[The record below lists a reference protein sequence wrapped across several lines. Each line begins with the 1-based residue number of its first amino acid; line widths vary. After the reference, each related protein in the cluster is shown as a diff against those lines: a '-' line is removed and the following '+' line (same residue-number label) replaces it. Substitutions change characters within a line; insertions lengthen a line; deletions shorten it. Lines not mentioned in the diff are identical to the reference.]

1 MTADYSGEL
10 SIGRS
15 CLCFTQW
22 SRPCQAQFLTS
33 QSPPVLQIEK
43 RGGKV
48 KQVSLA
54 DAALCPEPTTSCH
67 CLGNRNREIVMK
79 LPDGK
84 RMLLKAASAEER
96 EEWRVRLEA
105 AMLLP
110 LLEEKGISAS
120 SLSAAAVEVEDEKEE
135 VVDDINVFDGK
146 SLNEPDRLP
155 VVNLPKEKVEV
166 ANQEERQGEG
176 GHPIKPVDVYA
187 LSEGHTTWE
196 RVNDTPDGSAL
207 ASEGA
212 KKDSDAALLSKNKS
226 CILDGEEE
234 APLESNE
241 ITTAKYTE
249 EFLDGVPSWLGLIR
263 RSKVLEP
270 DMMSFDYEEM
280 FVEAAD
286 MEENIVPRRSA
297 LINSILRQ
305 LIQTMNPSKVPN
317 PMYAILKL
325 ESFKTS
331 IGN

>member
-1 MTADYSGEL
+1 MAADYSGEL

-54 DAALCPEPTTSCH
+54 DAALCPKPTTSCH
-67 CLGNRNREIVMK
+67 CLGNRNKEIVMK

-84 RMLLKAASAEER
+84 RLLLKATSAEER

-120 SLSAAAVEVEDEKEE
+120 SLSAAAVEVEDKKEE
-135 VVDDINVFDGK
+135 VVDDIKVFDG
-146 SLNEPDRLP
+146 
-155 VVNLPKEKVEV
+155 KVEV
-166 ANQEERQGEG
+166 ANREERQGEG
-176 GHPIKPVDVYA
+176 GQPIKPVDVYA

-196 RVNDTPDGSAL
+196 RVNDTPEGSAL
-207 ASEGA
+207 TSECA

-226 CILDGEEE
+226 CGVNILDGEEE
-234 APLESNE
+234 APLENSE
-241 ITTAKYTE
+241 ITAAKYTE

-317 PMYAILKL
+317 PMYTILKL